1 MNTDDSPFQAKVK
14 LECECAGCESK
25 YRIIYFEDE
34 VNREIR
40 NCAFCGELLEEFVES
55 KELKEEIGDDGEVI
69 YTDDAG
75 ARYES
80 ELIDDDDYPEEP
92 YEDDER

>member
-1 MNTDDSPFQAKVK
+1 MNDDSPFQSKVK

-34 VNREIR
+34 ANGEIR

-75 ARYES
+75 ARYEQ
-80 ELIDDDDYPEEP
+80 EIIDDDDFP
-92 YEDDER
+92 EDDDSDKD